1 MQFSNRP
8 SAERQLTRNAL
19 IINVLMMVIALPT
32 SALFGYLAYTENIPQ
47 LYILSFFVLATFI
60 FEFYILTLIRRE
72 RRDYAIMLLL
82 SALFLDIF
90 VSVLLTNGLSAI
102 AVAAV
107 ILLTLTIVGQAMSPR
122 YATSGIIAAV
132 IFAGLLLILD
142 NILSSNRMTIPG
154 LESYMPYLVSI
165 IAIPLVFGFSRSFSN
180 FSLQTK
186 ITLGILLTGGLTVAV
201 LVIFG
206 LNRFNFVNN
215 FLADKYEENAV
226 LKTEA
231 EISNTTSLEANQI
244 DSIFSETQKDLL
256 ALAEY
261 RAQLNR
267 QKEILQQG
275 AYWNAS
281 EKLSRLP
288 DGQYG
293 NSSLDPA
300 SVYIPNTY
308 TISDSILAD
317 LNTSAYLDLIAPA
330 FVESHEEVVAL
341 YYISALGYTVYY
353 PNISLAQNVPPDF
366 DPIQQSFYTIAEP
379 SNNPDRLSRLTQPY
393 NDPAGTGLIVTLSAP
408 VYDGNKFE
416 GVIDTDI
423 QLSKVAETISE
434 IKISASGIPLLVDS
448 NGVILAMNDT
458 GYQYFGL
465 QPENIPF
472 NENPKQTIFDTT
484 NLELQSIVKEIPM
497 SQPGLSKF
505 TINGIDTYISI
516 SNLESTGYKLI
527 YIAPVSE
534 LSGDVIALR
543 EDINTEINQTIQSIT
558 IILTI
563 LFVGAFIA
571 SLLVGQVITRPL
583 KRLTETVEQIASGNL
598 TSRAVIETGDESG
611 TLARS
616 FNLMADQLT
625 ETLQG
630 LEDRITE
637 RTKELETL
645 NNANIYRATRFEA
658 VARISRII
666 SSTRNLEKL
675 LPQLAETISEQ
686 LGYYHVGIF
695 LLDIHKENAILVAA
709 NSEGGKNMLER
720 GYRLSVNEKSIVGFV
735 TKSGMPRIAADTG
748 QDTVYLSDPDLPET
762 RSEAALPLRVGAESI
777 GALDVQ
783 SKLPNAFSEEDIN
796 ILLSLADQVSIAI
809 QNARSFQESREALER
824 AERAAAQLSEQ
835 QWSQIRQGQKVAGFH
850 FDGVQTQELKQQ
862 NTQPNNLAVPI
873 ILRGVQI
880 GVLKLSAPDLSRKW
894 DDNEVAMAQA
904 TAERTALAIETARLL
919 EEAQKRA
926 SKERAIGEIS
936 AKIGSLVNIENI
948 IQTVIQELGD
958 TLPGTDV
965 AVQFTNKQSEQQ

>member
-1 MQFSNRP
+1 MQFSSRS
-8 SAERQLTRNAL
+8 SAEKQLTRNAL
-19 IINVLMMVIALPT
+19 IINILMMVIALPT

-47 LYILSFFVLATFI
+47 LYIISFFVLATFI
-60 FEFYILTLIRRE
+60 FEFYTLTLIRRD

-82 SALFLDIF
+82 SALLFDILI
-90 VSVLLTNGLSAI
+90 SVILANGISAI

-107 ILLTLTIVGQAMSPR
+107 ILLTLTIVGQSMSPR
-122 YATSGIIAAV
+122 YATSGVIVAI

-142 NILSSNRMTIPG
+142 NTLSSNRLTVPG
-154 LESYMPYLVSI
+154 LELYMPYLVSI
-165 IAIPLVFGFSRSFSN
+165 IAIPLIFGFARSFSN

-186 ITLGILLTGGLTVAV
+186 ITLGILLTGGITVGV

-206 LNRFNFVNN
+206 LNRFNFVNS
-215 FLADKYEENAV
+215 FLAGKYEENAIA
-226 LKTEA
+226 KTEA
-231 EISNTTSLEANQI
+231 EISNSTSLEASEV

-261 RAQLNR
+261 RAQLSR
-267 QKEILQQG
+267 QKAILQQG
-275 AYWNAS
+275 TYWNAS
-281 EKLSRLP
+281 EKLSQLS
-288 DGQYG
+288 DGQFG
-293 NSSLDPA
+293 NSSLDPS

-308 TISDSILAD
+308 TISESMLAD
-317 LNTSAYLDLIAPA
+317 INTSVYLDMIAPA
-330 FVESHEEVVAL
+330 FIEAHKEVAAV
-341 YYISALGYTVYY
+341 YYISTLGYTVYY

-366 DPIQQSFYTIAEP
+366 DPIQQSFFTIATP
-379 SNNPDRLSRLTQPY
+379 SNNPEKLPRLTLPY
-393 NDPAGTGLIVTLSAP
+393 NDPAGTGLIVTLSVP
-408 VYDGNKFE
+408 IYDGNKFE
-416 GVIDTDI
+416 GVIGADI
-423 QLSKVAETISE
+423 QLSKVTDTISE
-434 IKISASGIPLLVDS
+434 IKIGNSGIPFLVDS

-458 GYQYFGL
+458 GYTYFGL
-465 QPENIPF
+465 QPENVQF
-472 NENPKQTIFDTT
+472 NESPTQTVFDTPIS
-484 NLELQSIVKEIPM
+484 ELQSVVKEIPM
-497 SQPGLSKF
+497 SQPGLSRVL
-505 TINGIDTYISI
+505 INGVDTYISI
-516 SNLESTGYKLI
+516 SNLETTGYKLVF
-527 YIAPVSE
+527 IAPVSE
-534 LSGDVIALR
+534 LSGDIIALR
-543 EDINTEINQTIQSIT
+543 KDINTQINQTVQSVT

-563 LFVGAFIA
+563 LFIGALIV

-598 TSRAVIETGDESG
+598 SSRAVVETGDESG

-616 FNLMADQLT
+616 FNFMADQLT

-630 LEDRITE
+630 LENRIAE
-637 RTKELETL
+637 RTKELESL
-645 NNANIYRATRFEA
+645 SNVNIYRATRFEA

-695 LLDIHKENAILVAA
+695 LLDIQKEYAILVAA
-709 NSEGGKNMLER
+709 NSEGGKAMLEN
-720 GYRLSVNEKSIVGFV
+720 GYRLNVNEKSIVGFV
-735 TKSGMPRIAADTG
+735 IKSGMPRVAVDVG
-748 QDTVYLSDPDLPET
+748 QDEVYFNNPNLTET
-762 RSEAALPLRVGAESI
+762 HSEVALPLRIGADNI

-783 SKLPNAFSEEDIN
+783 SKLPNAFSEEDVN

-835 QWSQIRQGQKVAGFH
+835 QWSQIRKGQKVAGFH

-862 NTQPNNLAVPI
+862 YTQSNNLAIPI

-880 GVLKLSAPDLSRKW
+880 GVLKLSAPDSGRKW
-894 DDNEVAMAQA
+894 DDNEIAMAQA

-926 SKERAIGEIS
+926 SKERAIGQIS

-948 IQTVIQELGD
+948 VQTVIQELGD